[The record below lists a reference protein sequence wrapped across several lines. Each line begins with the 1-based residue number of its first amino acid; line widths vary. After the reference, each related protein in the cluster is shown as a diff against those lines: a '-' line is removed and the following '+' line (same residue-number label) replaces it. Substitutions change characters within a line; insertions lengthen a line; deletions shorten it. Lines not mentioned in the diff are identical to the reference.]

1 MSMSVYRWLAL
12 LAVPAAALALTTPA
26 MASTATPAASHAK
39 ASGTKIIVADT
50 PFGWSL
56 AVGSGPYKNYTLYF
70 ISSDN
75 PPSYG
80 CTTVVVSLPGAPPGA
95 TCTGP
100 SNDKSA
106 EWPAITTNGNPV
118 AGPGVSQALLG
129 RVYRKHVGW
138 QVTYAGHPLYLF
150 DQAPGQVS
158 GEGWFEPGPLL
169 PPWHG
174 IWWLI
179 SASGA
184 PVPWA
189 GTLTTTTI
197 GGKTVLAEQ
206 YLTVAGWVNF
216 PLYTFSGD
224 QPHSWA
230 ACTGNP
236 TCRRAWPPVL
246 TSGSPGVSGVSA
258 SGADEIGVPGDVTQV
273 TWYGHPL
280 YLFSNEKLAPASNGA
295 PVPAGNG
302 NGITA
307 FGGRF
312 SLVVNP

>member
-1 MSMSVYRWLAL
+1 MSVYRWLAL

-26 MASTATPAASHAK
+26 MASTAAPAASHAK
-39 ASGTKIIVADT
+39 ASGTKIIVTDT
-50 PFGWSL
+50 PFGRSL
-56 AVGSGPYKNYTLYF
+56 AVGSGPYKNYILYF

-100 SNDKSA
+100 SNDENA
-106 EWPAITTNGNPV
+106 EWPAITTNGNPI

-138 QVTYAGHPLYLF
+138 QVTYAGYPLYLF
-150 DQAPGQVS
+150 DQGPGEVT

-179 SASGA
+179 SARGT

-189 GTLTTTTI
+189 GTLTTTKI

-206 YLTVAGWVNF
+206 IPDRGRLGQFPGVHLQRRPGVCPGPRARSIPRAVAPGLRCS
-216 PLYTFSGD
+216 PEACPALR
-224 QPHSWA
+224 A
-230 ACTGNP
+230 ACPPPGSARSAP
-236 TCRRAWPPVL
+236 T
-246 TSGSPGVSGVSA
+246 TSP
-258 SGADEIGVPGDVTQV
+258 
-273 TWYGHPL
+273 
-280 YLFSNEKLAPASNGA
+280 
-295 PVPAGNG
+295 
-302 NGITA
+302 
-307 FGGRF
+307 R
-312 SLVVNP
+312 

>member
-1 MSMSVYRWLAL
+1 MFVYRWLAL

-39 ASGTKIIVADT
+39 ASGTEIIVADT

-106 EWPAITTNGNPV
+106 EWPAITTNNGTPV

-150 DQAPGQVS
+150 DQAPGQVT

-179 SASGA
+179 SAGGT

-197 GGKTVLAEQ
+197 GGKTVLAETYQ
-206 YLTVAGWVNF
+206 TVAG
-216 PLYTFSGD
+216 
-224 QPHSWA
+224 
-230 ACTGNP
+230 C
-236 TCRRAWPPVL
+236 C
-246 TSGSPGVSGVSA
+246 
-258 SGADEIGVPGDVTQV
+258 
-273 TWYGHPL
+273 
-280 YLFSNEKLAPASNGA
+280 
-295 PVPAGNG
+295 
-302 NGITA
+302 
-307 FGGRF
+307 
-312 SLVVNP
+312 